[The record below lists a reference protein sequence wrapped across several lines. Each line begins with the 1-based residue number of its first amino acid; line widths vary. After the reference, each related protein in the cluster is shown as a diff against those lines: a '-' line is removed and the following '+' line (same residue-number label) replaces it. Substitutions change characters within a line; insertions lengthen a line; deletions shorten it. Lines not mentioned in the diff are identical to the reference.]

1 MAKHEVRSLVALL
14 MLAAGVAGTASAQGA
29 VRGQVSIAE
38 RPGEIS
44 MDLGSSVIYLQPVV
58 PIKQKKSEARTQMA
72 MQGRQ
77 FAPRVAV
84 IPAGST
90 VEFPNQDPF
99 SHNIFSNTS
108 GGAFDLGLYGRGNS
122 KRASFRKPGLYPV
135 FCNIH
140 ARMTGFVLAVSTPW
154 YIQPGADGRFSL
166 DHVPAGRYVA
176 HVWHERAPE
185 ETREIVVPSGGLNGV
200 DVRLDAR
207 GYTFKPHRN
216 KFGQEYTSQ
225 GKDRY

>member
-1 MAKHEVRSLVALL
+1 MAKHEVRSLVALVS
-14 MLAAGVAGTASAQGA
+14 LAAGLAGPAAAQGT
-29 VRGQVSIAE
+29 VRGQVSMTE

-44 MDLGSSVIYLQPVV
+44 TDLGSSVVYLQPAT
-58 PIKQKKSEARTQMA
+58 PLKQKRSTSRTQMA

-84 IPAGST
+84 IPAGGS

-99 SHNIFSNTS
+99 SHNIFSNTG
-108 GGAFDLGLYGRGNS
+108 GGAFDLGLYGRGGS
-122 KRASFRKPGLYPV
+122 KRASFRKPGVYPV

-140 ARMTGFVLAVSTPW
+140 ARMTGFVLAVATPW
-154 YIQPGADGRFSL
+154 YIQPGADGRFSF
-166 DHVPAGRYVA
+166 DHVPAGTYVA
-176 HVWHERAPE
+176 HVWHERTPE
-185 ETREIVVPSGGLNGV
+185 ETREIVVPSRGLDGV

-207 GYTFKPHRN
+207 GYLFKPHRN